1 MHQQLNLPRWDWKYN
16 MLTSNTSHTD
26 LHYKLGEILNN
37 GLLHMV
43 EKPTRENNTLNLII
57 TNNLTL
63 P

>member
-1 MHQQLNLPRWDWKYN
+1 

-63 P
+63 PWLSPLSHRLITATT